1 MITSIS
7 LYIGFSVIISFII
20 STGNTDT
27 AHAKT
32 TYISNVN
39 IFSTRFEQYFELVH
53 ENIKGLSPDFSM
65 FLTFDIINNDLL
77 ENINSCTLSDNELD
91 NIIIKYFNDIDLSR
105 NDIEVIDSI
114 DYRDSYELFFKLPI
128 VLFILEYSIK
138 KIMLKERPVK

>member
-1 MITSIS
+1 
-7 LYIGFSVIISFII
+7 
-20 STGNTDT
+20 
-27 AHAKT
+27 
-32 TYISNVN
+32 
-39 IFSTRFEQYFELVH
+39 
-53 ENIKGLSPDFSM
+53 M

-77 ENINSCTLSDNELD
+77 ENIDSGTLSDNELD

-105 NDIEVIDSI
+105 NDIEAMDNI